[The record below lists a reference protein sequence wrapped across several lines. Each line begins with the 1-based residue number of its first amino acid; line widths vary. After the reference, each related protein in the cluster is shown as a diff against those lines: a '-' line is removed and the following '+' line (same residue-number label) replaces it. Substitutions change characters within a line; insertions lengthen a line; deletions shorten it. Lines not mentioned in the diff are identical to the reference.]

1 MLIDITFDTEK
12 RKIAKRMWTKC
23 KVKNDY
29 SMKKVLIFKAFF
41 MYQK

>member
-1 MLIDITFDTEK
+1 MLIDIIFDTENG
-12 RKIAKRMWTKC
+12 KIAKRMWTKC

-41 MYQK
+41 VCQK

>member
-1 MLIDITFDTEK
+1 MLIDITFDTESG
-12 RKIAKRMWTKC
+12 KIANRMWTKY

-29 SMKKVLIFKAFF
+29 SMEKVLIFKAFF